1 METLIAIYP
10 EVMRQSAADAGLSP
24 FRCDNC
30 STHITKQNE
39 SDSPLWHEIPQVEC
53 NLCGDL
59 QAGSITVI
67 PESSSL
73 LQAEVARDTIWF
85 HTTYVENWFEKVST
99 GQGMEE
105 GREDGDFLFVHVG
118 SEAAALD
125 NAHYKYF
132 DGYSSSDEPTVML
145 YQVRL
150 KADAVLSARV
160 VNDNE
165 TWRDFDSVVEG
176 SKEAIGGDAVRYL
189 NRWESPGS
197 ISLLVDARQLELVSV
212 QQIHNSLSS
221 KFEAAKKAL
230 FSKVC
235 A

>member
-30 STHITKQNE
+30 TTHITKQNE

-105 GREDGDFLFVHVG
+105 QREDGNFLYVHVG
-118 SEAAALD
+118 SEAAARD
-125 NAHYKYF
+125 NANYKYF
-132 DGYSSSDEPTVML
+132 DGYSFSDEPTVML
-145 YQVRL
+145 YQVKL
-150 KADAVLSARV
+150 KADAVLSPRV

-165 TWRDFDSVVEG
+165 TWRDFDSVVDG
-176 SKEAIGGDAVRYL
+176 SQEAIGGDAVRYL

-197 ISLLVDARQLELVSV
+197 ISLLVDARQLELVGV
-212 QQIHNSLSS
+212 ERLHNPQRRNSEVVM
-221 KFEAAKKAL
+221 K
-230 FSKVC
+230 SKVC

>member
-10 EVMRQSAADAGLSP
+10 EVMRQSAVDAGLSP

-39 SDSPLWHEIPQVEC
+39 SDSPLWHEVPLVEC
-53 NLCGDL
+53 ELCEDL
-59 QAGSITVI
+59 NEGSITVI

-99 GQGMEE
+99 GQVMEE
-105 GREDGDFLFVHVG
+105 QREDGDFLYVHVG
-118 SEAAALD
+118 SENAALD

-132 DGYSSSDEPTVML
+132 DGYSHSDEPTVML
-145 YQVRL
+145 YQVKL
-150 KADAVLSARV
+150 KADAVLSPRV
-160 VNDNE
+160 VNDDE

-230 FSKVC
+230 LSQVC

>member
-10 EVMRQSAADAGLSP
+10 EVMSQSAVDAGLSP

-39 SDSPLWHEIPQVEC
+39 SDSPLWHEEPLMEC
-53 NLCGDL
+53 NFCWGL
-59 QAGSITVI
+59 QKGSITVI
-67 PESSSL
+67 PTSSSL

-85 HTTYVENWFEKVST
+85 HSTYVENWFEKVST

-105 GREDGDFLFVHVG
+105 QREDGDFLYVHVG
-118 SEAAALD
+118 SEDAARD
-125 NAHYKYF
+125 NANYKYF
-132 DGYSSSDEPTVML
+132 DGYSFSDEPTVML
-145 YQVRL
+145 YQVKL
-150 KADAVLSARV
+150 KADAVLSSRV
-160 VNDNE
+160 VNDDE
-165 TWRDFDSVVEG
+165 TWRDFGSVVDG

-212 QQIHNSLSS
+212 ERIHNPKKVLSS
-221 KFEAAKKAL
+221 
-230 FSKVC
+230 V
-235 A
+235 